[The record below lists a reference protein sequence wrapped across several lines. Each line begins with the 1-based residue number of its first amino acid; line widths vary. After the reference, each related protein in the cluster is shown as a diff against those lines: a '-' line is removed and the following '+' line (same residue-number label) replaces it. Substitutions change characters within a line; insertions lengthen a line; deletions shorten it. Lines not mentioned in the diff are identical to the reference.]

1 MARRLSAVAAE
12 VAGQLIGAD
21 ADFGAVSTDT
31 RSLPSGALFVALE
44 GERFDGNDYVAA
56 AAARGAAGALVSRR
70 QDVALPQIA
79 VADTRRAFGA
89 MAHAWRR
96 NFAIPV
102 VAITG
107 SAGKTT
113 VKELV
118 AAILGTTRKLCVTE
132 GNLNN
137 DVGVPLMLM
146 RLAADDEALVVELG
160 ANHAG
165 EIAGLGQLVE
175 PTVAVIT
182 NAGAAHL
189 EGFGSLAGVA
199 AAKGELID
207 CLPADGTAVL
217 NADDAFFPEW
227 RQRAGARRV
236 LSFGLR
242 ADAQVR
248 LLGEPRMTGGG
259 SSFVIAMPGD
269 RRIEVE
275 LPLAG
280 RANIGNALA
289 AAAAAGAL
297 GASDEAIRQGLNSAR
312 PVRGRLNRLR
322 GRHGAC
328 LIDDSYNANPSAAR
342 AALDLLADCSG
353 HRIFVLGDML
363 ELGAGAEA
371 LHREVGA
378 YAGGRCDRL
387 VAIGSLAAHAA
398 AAFDGDS
405 ASFAAVDEAA
415 KAIDGV
421 LAPDVTVLVKASRSM
436 GLERLVALLADP
448 AESRPC

>member
-363 ELGAGAEA
+363 ELGVGAEA